1 MLELNLQE
9 IVKATKGALL
19 KEADVKEIK
28 AVSTDT
34 RKIEEGTMFIALKG
48 ENFNGNNY
56 VLDAF
61 NKGAKI
67 AIVDEVK
74 CDLNE
79 LKEDV
84 ALIKVQNTGRALM
97 DLAKFYREKLGLKVV
112 GITGSAGKTS
122 TKDLVAAVLS
132 YKYKV
137 FKTKGNFNNEIGL
150 PLMILEL
157 DSTYDVAIL
166 EMGMRGLGQIKEL
179 AEIASP
185 DLGIITNIGISHI
198 EILKTRENILKAK
211 MEIATFFDKN
221 NTLVVCG
228 NDDFLGA
235 LPEAEY
241 KIVKTGVGE
250 NFKIGAKNIALE
262 ELSSKFTVYDGEKEE
277 EFSLDMPGEHN
288 ISNLMLGI
296 AIAKELGVSFEEM
309 KRGLKNIE
317 ATSMRLELI
326 KKDGFSI
333 LNDCY
338 NSSPVAVKSAIDVM
352 KNIEGKRRIAVLGTM
367 RELGHKSE
375 EAHEE
380 IGKYAKENGIEKVLC
395 FGDFSENIKEGYG
408 EGCTVYENKEEL
420 IKDLLNII
428 CDGDII
434 LVKASRS
441 LKFEEITKALLEKQM
456 ELRR

>member
-326 KKDGFSI
+326 KKDGFTI

-441 LKFEEITKALLEKQM
+441 LKFEEITKALLEK
-456 ELRR
+456 

>member
-9 IVKATKGALL
+9 IVKATKGVLL

-56 VLDAF
+56 VLEAF

-132 YKYKV
+132 DKYKV

-228 NDDFLGA
+228 NDDFLGS
-235 LPEAEY
+235 LPSAEY

-309 KRGLKNIE
+309 KRGLNNIE

-380 IGKYAKENGIEKVLC
+380 IGKYAKENGMEKVLC

-441 LKFEEITKALLEKQM
+441 LKFEEITKALLEK
-456 ELRR
+456 

>member
-84 ALIKVQNTGRALM
+84 ALIKVENTGRALM

-132 YKYKV
+132 DKYKV

-228 NDDFLGA
+228 NDNFLGA

-441 LKFEEITKALLEKQM
+441 LKFEEITKALLEK
-456 ELRR
+456 

>member
-296 AIAKELGVSFEEM
+296 TIAKELGVSFEEM

-441 LKFEEITKALLEKQM
+441 LKFEEITKALLEK
-456 ELRR
+456 

>member
-132 YKYKV
+132 DKYKV

-235 LPEAEY
+235 LPEAQY

-250 NFKIGAKNIALE
+250 NFEIGAKNIALE

-380 IGKYAKENGIEKVLC
+380 IGKYAKENEIEKVLC

-428 CDGDII
+428 CEGDII

-441 LKFEEITKALLEKQM
+441 LKFEEITKALLEK
-456 ELRR
+456 

>member
-441 LKFEEITKALLEKQM
+441 LKFEEITKVLLEK
-456 ELRR
+456 

>member
-56 VLDAF
+56 VLEAF

-132 YKYKV
+132 DKYKV

-228 NDDFLGA
+228 NDDFLGS
-235 LPEAEY
+235 LPSAEY

-309 KRGLKNIE
+309 KRGLNNIE

-441 LKFEEITKALLEKQM
+441 LKFEEITKALLEK
-456 ELRR
+456 

>member
-132 YKYKV
+132 DKYKV

-235 LPEAEY
+235 LPEAQY

-250 NFKIGAKNIALE
+250 NFEIGAKNIALE
-262 ELSSKFTVYDGEKEE
+262 ELSSKFTVYAGEKEE

-428 CDGDII
+428 CEGDII

-441 LKFEEITKALLEKQM
+441 LKFEEITKALLEK
-456 ELRR
+456 

>member
-9 IVKATKGALL
+9 IVKATNGALL

-79 LKEDV
+79 LKDNV
-84 ALIKVQNTGRALM
+84 ALIKVENTGRALM
-97 DLAKFYREKLGLKVV
+97 NLAKFYREKLGLKVV

-132 YKYKV
+132 DKYKV

-166 EMGMRGLGQIKEL
+166 EMGMRGLGQIREL

-228 NDDFLGA
+228 NDDFLEA
-235 LPEAEY
+235 LPNAEY

-250 NFKIGAKNIALE
+250 NFEIGAKNVSLE
-262 ELSSKFTVYDGEKEE
+262 ELSSKFTVYDGEIEE

-288 ISNLMLGI
+288 ISNLMLGV
-296 AIAKELGVSFEEM
+296 AISKELGVSFEEM
-309 KRGLKNIE
+309 KKGLNNIE

-420 IKDLLNII
+420 INDLLNII

-441 LKFEEITKALLEKQM
+441 LKFEEITKALLEK
-456 ELRR
+456 

>member
-9 IVKATKGALL
+9 IVKATKGVLL

-132 YKYKV
+132 DKYKV

-235 LPEAEY
+235 LPETQY

-250 NFKIGAKNIALE
+250 NFEIGAKNIALE

-375 EAHEE
+375 EAHME

-428 CDGDII
+428 CEGDII

-441 LKFEEITKALLEKQM
+441 LKFEEITKALLEK
-456 ELRR
+456 

>member
-9 IVKATKGALL
+9 IVKATKGVLL

-56 VLDAF
+56 VLEAF

-132 YKYKV
+132 DKYKV

-228 NDDFLGA
+228 NDDFLGS
-235 LPEAEY
+235 LPSAEY

-309 KRGLKNIE
+309 KRGLNNIE

-441 LKFEEITKALLEKQM
+441 LKYEEITKALLEK
-456 ELRR
+456 

>member
-9 IVKATKGALL
+9 IVKATKGVLL

-132 YKYKV
+132 DKYKV

-309 KRGLKNIE
+309 KRGLNNIE

-441 LKFEEITKALLEKQM
+441 LKFEEITKALLEK
-456 ELRR
+456 

>member
-9 IVKATKGALL
+9 IVKATKGVLL

-56 VLDAF
+56 VLEAF

-441 LKFEEITKALLEKQM
+441 LKFEEITKALLEK
-456 ELRR
+456 

>member
-34 RKIEEGTMFIALKG
+34 RKVEEGTMFIALKG

-132 YKYKV
+132 DKYKV

-441 LKFEEITKALLEKQM
+441 LKFEEITKALLEK
-456 ELRR
+456 

>member
-132 YKYKV
+132 DKYKV

-235 LPEAEY
+235 LPSAKY

-296 AIAKELGVSFEEM
+296 AIAEELGVSFEEM

-441 LKFEEITKALLEKQM
+441 LKFEEITKALLEK
-456 ELRR
+456 

>member
-9 IVKATKGALL
+9 IVKATKGDLL

-56 VLDAF
+56 VLEAF

-132 YKYKV
+132 DKYKV

-228 NDDFLGA
+228 NDDFLGV

-441 LKFEEITKALLEKQM
+441 LKFEEITKALLEK
-456 ELRR
+456 

>member
-84 ALIKVQNTGRALM
+84 ALIKVQDTGRALM

-132 YKYKV
+132 DKYKV

-179 AEIASP
+179 AEIALP

-235 LPEAEY
+235 LPEAQY

-250 NFKIGAKNIALE
+250 NFEIGAKNIALE

-375 EAHEE
+375 EAHME

-428 CDGDII
+428 CEGDII

-441 LKFEEITKALLEKQM
+441 LKFEEITKALLEK
-456 ELRR
+456 

>member
-56 VLDAF
+56 VLEAF

-132 YKYKV
+132 DKYKV

-235 LPEAEY
+235 LPSAGY

-441 LKFEEITKALLEKQM
+441 LKFEEITKALLEK
-456 ELRR
+456 

>member
-19 KEADVKEIK
+19 KEAYVKEIK

-56 VLDAF
+56 VLEAF

-84 ALIKVQNTGRALM
+84 ALIKVQNARRALM

-132 YKYKV
+132 DKYKV

-380 IGKYAKENGIEKVLC
+380 IGKYSKENGIEKVLC
-395 FGDFSENIKEGYG
+395 FGDFSKNIKEGYG

-441 LKFEEITKALLEKQM
+441 LKFEEITKALLEK
-456 ELRR
+456 

>member
-84 ALIKVQNTGRALM
+84 ALIKVKDTGRALM

-132 YKYKV
+132 DKYKV

-235 LPEAEY
+235 LPEAQY

-250 NFKIGAKNIALE
+250 NFEIGAKNIALE

-326 KKDGFSI
+326 KKDGFAI

-375 EAHEE
+375 EAHME

-428 CDGDII
+428 CEGDII

-441 LKFEEITKALLEKQM
+441 LKFEEITKALLEK
-456 ELRR
+456 

>member
-352 KNIEGKRRIAVLGTM
+352 KNIEGKRRMAVLGTM

-441 LKFEEITKALLEKQM
+441 LKFEEITKALLEK
-456 ELRR
+456 

>member
-19 KEADVKEIK
+19 KEAYVKEIK

-56 VLDAF
+56 VLEAF

-84 ALIKVQNTGRALM
+84 ALIKVQNTRRALM

-132 YKYKV
+132 DKYKV

-235 LPEAEY
+235 LPNAEY

-296 AIAKELGVSFEEM
+296 AIAKELDVSFEEM

-352 KNIEGKRRIAVLGTM
+352 KNIEGKRRIAVLGKI
-367 RELGHKSE
+367 RGS
-375 EAHEE
+375 
-380 IGKYAKENGIEKVLC
+380 
-395 FGDFSENIKEGYG
+395 S
-408 EGCTVYENKEEL
+408 
-420 IKDLLNII
+420 
-428 CDGDII
+428 
-434 LVKASRS
+434 
-441 LKFEEITKALLEKQM
+441 
-456 ELRR
+456 

>member
-132 YKYKV
+132 DKYKV

-235 LPEAEY
+235 LPEAQY

-375 EAHEE
+375 EAHME

-428 CDGDII
+428 CEGDII

-441 LKFEEITKALLEKQM
+441 LKFEEITKALLEK
-456 ELRR
+456 

>member
-132 YKYKV
+132 DKYKV

-380 IGKYAKENGIEKVLC
+380 IGKYAKENEIEKVLC

-428 CDGDII
+428 CEGDII

-441 LKFEEITKALLEKQM
+441 LKFEEITKALLEK
-456 ELRR
+456 

>member
-228 NDDFLGA
+228 NDDFLGS
-235 LPEAEY
+235 LPSAEY

-309 KRGLKNIE
+309 KRGLNNIE

-441 LKFEEITKALLEKQM
+441 LKFEEITKALLEK
-456 ELRR
+456 

>member
-9 IVKATKGALL
+9 IVKATKGVLL

-56 VLDAF
+56 VLEAF

-132 YKYKV
+132 DKYKV

-250 NFKIGAKNIALE
+250 NFEIGAKNIALK

-441 LKFEEITKALLEKQM
+441 LKFEEITKALLEK
-456 ELRR
+456 

>member
-56 VLDAF
+56 VLEAF

-132 YKYKV
+132 DKYKV

-262 ELSSKFTVYDGEKEE
+262 ELSSKFTVYDGEKEEEE

-441 LKFEEITKALLEKQM
+441 LKFEEITKALLEK
-456 ELRR
+456 

>member
-19 KEADVKEIK
+19 KEAYVKEIK

-56 VLDAF
+56 VLEAF

-84 ALIKVQNTGRALM
+84 ALIKVQNTRRALM

-132 YKYKV
+132 DKYKV

-228 NDDFLGA
+228 NDDFLGV
-235 LPEAEY
+235 LPNAEY

-380 IGKYAKENGIEKVLC
+380 IGKYSKENGIEKVLC
-395 FGDFSENIKEGYG
+395 FGDFSKNIKEGYG

-441 LKFEEITKALLEKQM
+441 LKFEEITKALLEK
-456 ELRR
+456 

>member
-408 EGCTVYENKEEL
+408 EVCTVYENKEEL

-441 LKFEEITKALLEKQM
+441 LKFEEITKALLEK
-456 ELRR
+456 

>member
-132 YKYKV
+132 DKYKV

-235 LPEAEY
+235 LPEAQY

-250 NFKIGAKNIALE
+250 NFEIGAKNIALE

-375 EAHEE
+375 EAHME

-428 CDGDII
+428 CGGDII

-441 LKFEEITKALLEKQM
+441 LKFEEITKALLEK
-456 ELRR
+456 

>member
-9 IVKATKGALL
+9 IVKATNGALL

-79 LKEDV
+79 LKENV
-84 ALIKVQNTGRALM
+84 ALIKVENTGRALM

-132 YKYKV
+132 DKYKV

-166 EMGMRGLGQIKEL
+166 EMGMRGLGQIREL
-179 AEIASP
+179 VEIASP

-228 NDDFLGA
+228 NDDLLGA
-235 LPEAEY
+235 LPEDEY

-250 NFKIGAKNIALE
+250 NFEIGAKNIALE
-262 ELSSKFTVYDGEKEE
+262 ELSSKFTVYDGKKEE

-309 KRGLKNIE
+309 KKGLNNIE

-352 KNIEGKRRIAVLGTM
+352 KNLEGKRRMAVLGTM

-408 EGCTVYENKEEL
+408 EGCTVYKNKEEL
-420 IKDLLNII
+420 INDLLNII
-428 CDGDII
+428 CEGDII

-441 LKFEEITKALLEKQM
+441 LKFEEITKALLEK
-456 ELRR
+456 

>member
-74 CDLNE
+74 CDLND

-132 YKYKV
+132 DKYKV

-166 EMGMRGLGQIKEL
+166 EMGMRGLGQIREL

-250 NFKIGAKNIALE
+250 NFEIGAKNIALE

-309 KRGLKNIE
+309 KRGLNNIE

-338 NSSPVAVKSAIDVM
+338 NSSPVAVKSAIDVI

-408 EGCTVYENKEEL
+408 EGCTVYKNKEEL
-420 IKDLLNII
+420 INDLLNII
-428 CDGDII
+428 CEGDII

-441 LKFEEITKALLEKQM
+441 LKFEEITKALLEK
-456 ELRR
+456 

>member
-56 VLDAF
+56 VLEAF

-84 ALIKVQNTGRALM
+84 ALIKVENTGRALM

-132 YKYKV
+132 DKYKV

-375 EAHEE
+375 EAHME

-395 FGDFSENIKEGYG
+395 FGNFSENIKEGYG

-441 LKFEEITKALLEKQM
+441 LKFEEITKALLEK
-456 ELRR
+456 

>member
-9 IVKATKGALL
+9 IVKATNGALL

-79 LKEDV
+79 LKENV
-84 ALIKVQNTGRALM
+84 ALIKVENTGRALM

-132 YKYKV
+132 DKYKV

-166 EMGMRGLGQIKEL
+166 EMGMRGLGQIREL

-228 NDDFLGA
+228 NDDFLEA
-235 LPEAEY
+235 LPKAEY

-250 NFKIGAKNIALE
+250 NFEIGAKNISLE
-262 ELSSKFTVYDGEKEE
+262 ELSSKFTVYDGEIEE

-288 ISNLMLGI
+288 ISNLMLGV
-296 AIAKELGVSFEEM
+296 AISKELGVSFEEM
-309 KRGLKNIE
+309 KKGLNNIE

-375 EAHEE
+375 GAHEE

-420 IKDLLNII
+420 INDLLNII

-441 LKFEEITKALLEKQM
+441 LKFEEITKALLEK
-456 ELRR
+456 

>member
-84 ALIKVQNTGRALM
+84 ALIKVENTGRALM

-132 YKYKV
+132 DKYKV

-179 AEIASP
+179 AEIALP

-235 LPEAEY
+235 LPEAQY

-250 NFKIGAKNIALE
+250 NFEIGAKNIALE

-375 EAHEE
+375 EAHME

-428 CDGDII
+428 CEGDII

-441 LKFEEITKALLEKQM
+441 LKFEEITKALLEK
-456 ELRR
+456 

>member
-19 KEADVKEIK
+19 KEAYVKEIK

-56 VLDAF
+56 VLEAF

-84 ALIKVQNTGRALM
+84 ALIKVQNTRRALM

-132 YKYKV
+132 DKYKV

-185 DLGIITNIGISHI
+185 DFGIITNIGISHI

-235 LPEAEY
+235 LPNAEY

-338 NSSPVAVKSAIDVM
+338 NSSPVAVKSSIDVM

-380 IGKYAKENGIEKVLC
+380 IGKYSKENGIEKVLC
-395 FGDFSENIKEGYG
+395 FGDFSKNIKEGYG

-441 LKFEEITKALLEKQM
+441 LKFEEITKALLEK
-456 ELRR
+456 

>member
-84 ALIKVQNTGRALM
+84 VLIKVQNTGRALM

-132 YKYKV
+132 DKYKV

-235 LPEAEY
+235 LPEAQY

-250 NFKIGAKNIALE
+250 NFEIGAKNIALE

-375 EAHEE
+375 EAHRE

-428 CDGDII
+428 CEGDII

-441 LKFEEITKALLEKQM
+441 LKFEEITKALLEK
-456 ELRR
+456 

>member
-9 IVKATKGALL
+9 IVKATKGVLL

-56 VLDAF
+56 VLEAF

-132 YKYKV
+132 DKYKV

-185 DLGIITNIGISHI
+185 DLGIITNIGISHT

-228 NDDFLGA
+228 NDDFLGS
-235 LPEAEY
+235 LPSAEY

-309 KRGLKNIE
+309 KRGLNNIE

-441 LKFEEITKALLEKQM
+441 LKFEEITKALLEK
-456 ELRR
+456 

>member
-9 IVKATKGALL
+9 IVKATKGVLL

-132 YKYKV
+132 DKYKV

-235 LPEAEY
+235 LPEAQY

-250 NFKIGAKNIALE
+250 NFEIGAKNIALE

-375 EAHEE
+375 EAHME

-428 CDGDII
+428 CEGDII

-441 LKFEEITKALLEKQM
+441 LKFEEITKALLEK
-456 ELRR
+456 